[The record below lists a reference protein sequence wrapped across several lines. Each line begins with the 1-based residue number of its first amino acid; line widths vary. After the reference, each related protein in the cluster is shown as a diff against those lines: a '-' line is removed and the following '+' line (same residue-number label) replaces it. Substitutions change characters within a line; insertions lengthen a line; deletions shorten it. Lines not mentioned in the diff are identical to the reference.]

1 MKTTSCFFHTN
12 RLLVRPLCREDYQTW
27 KGAIAATSEPQNE
40 FDSYNKRFVSTTF
53 DNFLKTL
60 ANDKK
65 QLDQGITVNLYAFS
79 EKSDEL
85 IGGGQ
90 YWLIQRGHCQR
101 ATIGYWIL
109 NNQWKRGFGF
119 ELAQGMIA
127 HGLKKLKL
135 NRLEAEILITNSP
148 SIKLC
153 DKLGMIAEGVR
164 RQSLFE
170 NGKWR
175 DHLVYAVTAS
185 DLGIVDRPPDITFKS
200 IV

>member
-1 MKTTSCFFHTN
+1 M
-12 RLLVRPLCREDYQTW
+12 RPLCRKDYQTW

-40 FDSYNKRFVSTTF
+40 FDNYNKKLVPATF

-65 QLDQGITVNLYAFS
+65 QLQQGITVNLYAFS
-79 EKSDEL
+79 KKSDEL

-109 NNQWKRGFGF
+109 NNQWTRGFGF

-127 HGLKKLKL
+127 HGIKELKL
-135 NRLEAEILITNSP
+135 NRLEAEILTTNHP

-153 DKLGMIAEGVR
+153 EKLGMKSEGIR
-164 RQSLFE
+164 RESLFE

-175 DHLVYAVTAS
+175 DHVVYSVTAN
-185 DLGIVDRPPDITFKS
+185 DLGIVNRQPDTTFKS
-200 IV
+200 LV